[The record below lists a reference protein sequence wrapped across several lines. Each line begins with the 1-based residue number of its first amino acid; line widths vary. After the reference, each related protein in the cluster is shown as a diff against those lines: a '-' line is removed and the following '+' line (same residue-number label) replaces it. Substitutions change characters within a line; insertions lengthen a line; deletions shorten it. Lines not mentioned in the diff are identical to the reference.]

1 MRTFWRVI
9 VGFFALLGVVV
20 FLGIV
25 GTVAIF
31 ATVQS
36 RGPHIGAGSILTLD
50 LTQALPDQPPD
61 SGVERLLYPN
71 RLTLIEAIE
80 TIERASNDSHVT
92 GLVARIGDSNMGLAE
107 VQELRDAIAA
117 FRAKGKRAVAYSDT
131 FGELGSGTHSYYLAA
146 AFDEIWLQPMSTLGL
161 VGLRIEMPYLRGTLD
176 MLGITP
182 SVEHREEYKDAAN
195 MFTEK
200 QMTDAEREELQAL
213 LASING
219 QMVAD
224 IAKDRKIDPA
234 ALKDLIDHAPLLT
247 DEAMKAHLVDHVGYR
262 TDALTS
268 FGASPK
274 LISLENYRDQV
285 GEAHESGPTIAL
297 IYATGMLAR
306 GGGDGGNALT
316 ASESGTDKLVR
327 AFRLAQEDKNVRAIL
342 FRVDSPGGSAT
353 AAETIWAAVHRAHTA
368 GKPIVVSMGDVAGSG
383 GYYIAAPADKI
394 VAEPATLTGSIGV
407 VAGKP
412 VVSGL
417 MQKLGASSDALQTGA
432 NAGMFS
438 IFQDFSPS
446 EHDRLNAVIDDIY
459 NGFKQRVAE
468 GRKLDDAAVE
478 AVAKGRVWSGS
489 DALKNKLVDTLGGFR
504 TALDIAKQSAGIA
517 ANQDVTLKLYP
528 PAKTGIDAI
537 VSRFTGNN
545 DDDAETVLPLRWL
558 ALARVAMQRAE
569 LALAPPGALTMPPL
583 ETR

>member
-1 MRTFWRVI
+1 MRTLWRVI
-9 VGFFALLGVVV
+9 VSFFAILGVVV
-20 FLGIV
+20 FLIIAGGIALFA
-25 GTVAIF
+25 VA
-31 ATVQS
+31 QS
-36 RGPHIGAGSILTLD
+36 RGPHIGEGTVLTLD
-50 LTQALPDQPPD
+50 LTRALPDQPPD
-61 SGVERLLYPN
+61 SGIERLLYPN
-71 RLTLIEAIE
+71 RLTLIEALN
-80 TIERASNDSHVT
+80 TIERASNDSRIT

-146 AFDEIWLQPMSTLGL
+146 AFNEIWLQPMGTLGL

-176 MLGITP
+176 MLGIKP

-200 QMTDAEREELQAL
+200 QMTDPEREELQAL
-213 LASING
+213 LGSINT

-234 ALKDLIDHAPLLT
+234 TLKEVIDRAPLLT
-247 DEAMKAHLVDHVGYR
+247 DEALKAHLVDHVGDR
-262 TDALTS
+262 TNAITS
-268 FGASPK
+268 FGATPK
-274 LISLENYRDQV
+274 LLSLEKYRDEV

-297 IYATGMLAR
+297 IYATGMLSR

-316 ASESGTDKLVR
+316 GGESGTDKLVR

-342 FRVDSPGGSAT
+342 FRIDSPGGSAT
-353 AAETIWAAVHRAHTA
+353 AAETIWAAVHRAHEA
-368 GKPIVVSMGDVAGSG
+368 GKPVIVSMGDVAGSG

-412 VVSGL
+412 VISGL
-417 MQKLGASSDALQTGA
+417 MQKLGANSDALQTGA

-438 IFQDFSPS
+438 LFHDFSPS
-446 EHDRLNAVIDDIY
+446 EHERLNAVIDDIY
-459 NGFKQRVAE
+459 NGFKHRVAQ

-478 AVAKGRVWSGS
+478 AVAKGRVWSGG

-504 TALDIAKQSAGIA
+504 TALNIAKQSAGIA
-517 ANQDVTLKLYP
+517 TDQDVTLKIYP
-528 PAKTGIDAI
+528 PPKTEIEAI
-537 VSRFTGNN
+537 VSRFSGEN
-545 DDDAETVLPLRWL
+545 DDDVETVLPLRWI
-558 ALARVAMQRAE
+558 AMARLAMQRAA
-569 LALAPPGALTMPPL
+569 LTLAPPGSLVMQPIATH
-583 ETR
+583 